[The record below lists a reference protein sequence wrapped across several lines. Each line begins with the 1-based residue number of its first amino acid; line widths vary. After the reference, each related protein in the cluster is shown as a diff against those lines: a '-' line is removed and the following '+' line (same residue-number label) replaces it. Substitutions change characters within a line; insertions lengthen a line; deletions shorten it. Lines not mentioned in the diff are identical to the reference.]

1 MHDLLKGKQA
11 NDKTIDNLGRHLC
24 PKVVMAGS
32 AEVGLLD
39 IDASNVRY

>member
-11 NDKTIDNLGRHLC
+11 NDKTIDNRHLC